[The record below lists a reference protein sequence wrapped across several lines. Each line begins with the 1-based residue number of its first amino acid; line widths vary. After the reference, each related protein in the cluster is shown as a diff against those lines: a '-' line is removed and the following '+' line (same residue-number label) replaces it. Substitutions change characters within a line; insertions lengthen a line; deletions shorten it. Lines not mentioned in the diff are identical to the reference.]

1 MTIKAMVAALAV
13 SLAASV
19 AVAGESRSASDLVSN
34 LLSVRSATYD
44 FIQFGP
50 KGDQST
56 GILKI
61 QRPGR
66 IRFEYRQGNPLL
78 VVADGRSLGV
88 HNSKLKTWNLYP
100 LDKTPIGFMLADTFD
115 PSKVKIVSND
125 VSGNITSVGVSDP
138 AVFGDV
144 SVRLVF
150 DNGDG
155 ALKQWTVRDARGA
168 ETTVLVYN
176 GREGTGEGKRDF
188 EIPYSEIRTG
198 GR

>member
-1 MTIKAMVAALAV
+1 M
-13 SLAASV
+13 
-19 AVAGESRSASDLVSN
+19 
-34 LLSVRSATYD
+34 
-44 FIQFGP
+44 
-50 KGDQST
+50 
-56 GILKI
+56 
-61 QRPGR
+61 
-66 IRFEYRQGNPLL
+66 
-78 VVADGRSLGV
+78 

-100 LDKTPIGFMLADTFD
+100 LDKTPIGFMLEDTFD

-150 DNGDG
+150 DKGDG